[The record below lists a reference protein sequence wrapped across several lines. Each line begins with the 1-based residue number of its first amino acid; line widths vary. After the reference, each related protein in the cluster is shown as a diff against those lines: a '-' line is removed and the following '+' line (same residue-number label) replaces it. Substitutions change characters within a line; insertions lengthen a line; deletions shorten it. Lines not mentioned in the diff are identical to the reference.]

1 MRAISVIGDNK
12 ICTKCNVEKKC
23 EDYSIKRKSPD
34 GRENVCK
41 KCRNESQKER
51 RKVQRSGNLKISQ
64 EIIEHAIQARGL
76 IKYLARVS
84 PNDHYEKAIA
94 ALNRTLK
101 HLRLLEIE
109 RENETN

>member
-1 MRAISVIGDNK
+1 MRAIFVIGDNK

-51 RKVQRSGNLKISQ
+51 RKKDKMKNKYKTPYM
-64 EIIEHAIQARGL
+64 IIDKSFDKL
-76 IKYLARVS
+76 
-84 PNDHYEKAIA
+84 YETKG
-94 ALNRTLK
+94 
-101 HLRLLEIE
+101 E
-109 RENETN
+109 